1 MHDFT
6 ATHPPYQNGITEEP
20 VQNGFQPNAPHSQQN
35 ALQQNATQQN
45 ADQGFD
51 SGYMHKFI
59 PGRSY
64 RFGAITPQDVA
75 ASNWNAPTY
84 IRKNH
89 PYVVDGTWFLQQ
101 GCPTVRDFLERGVD
115 EKGKLFPT
123 NCKFLFQITDG
134 GEDDL
139 NKKLHVGQFA
149 YRKTPPTANGTSA
162 NALSDN
168 APAKKY
174 RSNPNNDKNM
184 EFIVNSVK
192 EAAQATQA
200 TLQSERD
207 YLRTEN
213 GELRKE
219 NVKLK
224 LDNDA
229 LLLNNRTLQQEN
241 ELYKNTIDKIRTDL
255 QNQFDEYRNT
265 FKEEQEKL
273 RKIEDER
280 DEMEVQQRILEAVR
294 EAKMEWE
301 EEREQEE
308 AGLEDDVRKDLED
321 SLRDEY
327 RKFRDEVYDFD
338 RKKREWE
345 EKQGLADKGA
355 AFIGSLIEKPEGK
368 MVVQAAATLG
378 AALMNKF
385 AQAKFPDIYAE
396 VGQEYSKGEQIARE
410 QIAQQ
415 QAAAAQAPHTEEEK
429 LVQTSTD
436 KPANYSY

>member
-6 ATHPPYQNGITEEP
+6 ATPPYQNGIAEEP
-20 VQNGFQPNAPHSQQN
+20 VQHNGFQQNSVQQN
-35 ALQQNATQQN
+35 GSQHNASQNNDAQ
-45 ADQGFD
+45 APE
-51 SGYMHKFI
+51 SGYMHRFI

-64 RFGAITPQDVA
+64 RFGAIAPQDVA
-75 ASNWNAPTY
+75 ASNWNSPTY

-115 EKGKLFPT
+115 EKGKQFPT

-134 GEDDL
+134 TKDDL
-139 NKKLHVGQFA
+139 NEKLHVGQFA
-149 YRKTPPTANGTSA
+149 YPKTLPTANGMPA
-162 NALSDN
+162 NALNDN
-168 APAKKY
+168 TSPRKY
-174 RSNPNNDKNM
+174 NRSNPNNDKNM
-184 EFIVNSVK
+184 ELVLNSVK
-192 EAAQATQA
+192 EAAQMTQA

-207 YLRTEN
+207 YLRKEN
-213 GELRKE
+213 EDLRKE
-219 NVKLK
+219 NGNLK
-224 LDNDA
+224 VENDA
-229 LLLNNRTLQQEN
+229 LRLKNSTLEQEN
-241 ELYKNTIDKIRTDL
+241 TLYKSTLDKTRTDL
-255 QNQFDEYRNT
+255 QTQFDEYRRT

-280 DEMEVQQRILEAVR
+280 DEMEVQQRILEAVQ
-294 EAKMEWE
+294 EAKIEWE

-345 EKQGLADKGA
+345 EKQGMADKGA
-355 AFIGSLIEKPEGK
+355 AFIGSMIDKPEGK
-368 MVVQAAATLG
+368 MAVQAAMTLG
-378 AALMNKF
+378 AAVLDRF
-385 AQAKFPDIYAE
+385 ARTKFPEIHAE
-396 VGQEYSKGEQIARE
+396 VGQEHSKAEQVARE
-410 QIAQQ
+410 QMAQQ
-415 QAAAAQAPHTEEEK
+415 QAATAQAPPHAEEEK

-436 KPANYSY
+436 KPENYSY

>member
-6 ATHPPYQNGITEEP
+6 ATPPYQNGIAEEP
-20 VQNGFQPNAPHSQQN
+20 VQHNGFQQNNVQQNASQQN
-35 ALQQNATQQN
+35 GSQNSTAQ
-45 ADQGFD
+45 APE
-51 SGYMHKFI
+51 SGYMHQFI

-75 ASNWNAPTY
+75 KSNWNDPTY

-89 PYVVDGTWFLQQ
+89 PYVVDGTWFIQQ

-134 GEDDL
+134 TKDDL
-139 NKKLHVGQFA
+139 NEKLHVGQFA
-149 YRKTPPTANGTSA
+149 YRKTPPANGTPA
-162 NALSDN
+162 NALNDN
-168 APAKKY
+168 APVKKY
-174 RSNPNNDKNM
+174 RSNSSNDKNM
-184 EFIVNSVK
+184 ELVLNSVK
-192 EAAQATQA
+192 EAAQMTQA

-207 YLRTEN
+207 YLRKEN
-213 GELRKE
+213 EGLRKE
-219 NVKLK
+219 NGNLK
-224 LDNDA
+224 VENDA
-229 LLLNNRTLQQEN
+229 LRLKNSTLEQEN
-241 ELYKNTIDKIRTDL
+241 TLYKNTLDKTRTDL
-255 QNQFDEYRNT
+255 QTQFDEYRRT

-280 DEMEVQQRILEAVR
+280 DAMEVQQRILEAVQ
-294 EAKMEWE
+294 EAKIEWE
-301 EEREQEE
+301 QEREQEE

-321 SLRDEY
+321 ALRDEY
-327 RKFRDEVYDFD
+327 RKFRDEVYEFD

-378 AALMNKF
+378 SALLNKF
-385 AQAKFPDIYAE
+385 AQTKFPEIYAE
-396 VGQEYSKGEQIARE
+396 VGQEYSKAEQIARE

-415 QAAAAQAPHTEEEK
+415 QAATAQQAQQNPEEEK

-436 KPANYSY
+436 KPDNYSY